1 MVQGMGFPVI
11 HRKGLL
17 LLLALASLSY
27 LSLITAYR
35 AQASPASA
43 GSRGRRTRT
52 AHIRTGPHPG
62 AKYNILQK
70 VTAADVV
77 MDPYPYIVIQNPLP
91 DDMYDELEREYPTD
105 SEIAKHG
112 YAKGHATVQN
122 PLPSHTQTPLPP
134 HIATV
139 RGGLCHVHAS
149 PDSSSSGIGLIHVHC
164 SKSHPAA
171 HAPPPPTHG
180 RTTVALCVQ
189 PQRGRA
195 LRTTG
200 AYGLWGCR
208 GKRRYRTSAT
218 TSPPSPRCMRT
229 AAPYGPYGPSSSS
242 TTCPTP
248 STTCVPPYHPSPH
261 QLRLFRV
268 SCVRRP
274 LAKQLAVRCF
284 GLHRESVCVRSA
296 QEVERVFGDAIR
308 QVRPDLLERPHPS
321 SLSEM
326 KIKVR
331 GTEDS
336 TTDLR
341 VDCQVT
347 AHTLRSGAHVSY
359 STAQLVHVSSPVKRA
374 E

>member
-1 MVQGMGFPVI
+1 MGFHVI

-91 DDMYDELEREYPTD
+91 DDVYDELEREYPTD

-112 YAKGHATVQN
+112 YAKGHATGQEALQN
-122 PLPSHTQTPLPP
+122 IRYDISA
-134 HIATV
+134 I
-139 RGGLCHVHAS
+139 
-149 PDSSSSGIGLIHVHC
+149 
-164 SKSHPAA
+164 
-171 HAPPPPTHG
+171 
-180 RTTVALCVQ
+180 TTLHEN
-189 PQRGRA
+189 
-195 LRTTG
+195 
-200 AYGLWGCR
+200 
-208 GKRRYRTSAT
+208 RR
-218 TSPPSPRCMRT
+218 
-229 AAPYGPYGPSSSS
+229 
-242 TTCPTP
+242 
-248 STTCVPPYHPSPH
+248 
-261 QLRLFRV
+261 
-268 SCVRRP
+268 
-274 LAKQLAVRCF
+274 AVRPVWTKF
-284 GLHRESVCVRSA
+284 VKYHVSNA
-296 QEVERVFGDAIR
+296 FYHEVERVFGDAIR

-341 VDCQVT
+341 VDCQVGMNSPLKT
-347 AHTLRSGAHVSY
+347 ASPLGVRGPHHDALAEIWGGLFYLKHDDDESDGAALQVHKCVKGPYACKEITSDREKIKLGMSTRKNQDQFNPNELQVTASVPYAKNIFAMFINTNISIHSVTPRTPGPFSRRLVNIIGQIALARDIRSAEGR
-359 STAQLVHVSSPVKRA
+359 TAAKLNLND
-374 E
+374 